1 ELANETRCFKFWSM
15 KERNAK
21 SVILEEY
28 VDNIHFLLSLGLEK
42 NLTFH
47 EIEYEKN
54 NVSETTQFNKIFDYL
69 TRFKNEANKDNYLQ
83 LADILGFTDEA
94 IMEAYNAKNEV
105 NFTRQDQG
113 Y

>member
-1 ELANETRCFKFWSM
+1 M

-69 TRFKNEANKDNYLQ
+69 TRFKNEATKDNYLKLFETYLQ
-83 LADILGFTDEA
+83 LVDILGFIVEA
-94 IMEAYNAKNEV
+94 ILDDLFTKNDII
-105 NFTRQDQG
+105 FII
-113 Y
+113 

>member
-1 ELANETRCFKFWSM
+1 

-54 NVSETTQFNKIFDYL
+54 NVSETTQFNKMFDYL
-69 TRFKNEANKDNYLQ
+69 TRFKTEATTDNYIKLIDASLQ
-83 LADILGFTDEA
+83 LTDILSFTDEA

-105 NFTRQDQG
+105 NFKRQDQV